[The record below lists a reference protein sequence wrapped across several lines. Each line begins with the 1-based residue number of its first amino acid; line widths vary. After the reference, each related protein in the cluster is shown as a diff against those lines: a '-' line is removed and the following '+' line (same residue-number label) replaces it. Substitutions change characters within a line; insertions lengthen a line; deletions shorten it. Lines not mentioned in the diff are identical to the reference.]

1 MTLTIGVIDYLN
13 VQPVYYRLQERLAGQ
28 DVRFV
33 YGVPTTLNR
42 MLVAGEIDVAPISA
56 IETARHAADL
66 AVIPQ
71 LGIATLGAVKTVL
84 LFSWMADPAEL
95 DGCTVALTDH
105 SATSVELVKTLCRER
120 YGVEPRWRAAPQN
133 LDEMLGRASAALLIG
148 DEALI
153 EGTLRRAVPRRGVPY
168 VFDLGDEWLK
178 WTGLPFVFALWSV
191 RRDRLDEVT
200 TSGIVPALY
209 AAKVDG
215 RQHLEA
221 IAQAYAPRLDL
232 PTGVCTKY
240 LRDLR
245 YDLTGWDLAGLQRFL
260 QHATPDL
267 DPETLMAWHDDR
279 QELTPLLATTLQP
292 AGL

>member
-13 VQPVYYRLQERLAGQ
+13 VQPVYYRLQERMAGR

-42 MLVAGEIDVAPISA
+42 MLIDGEIDLAPISA
-56 IETARHAADL
+56 VETARHADQL
-66 AVIPQ
+66 AVIPN

-84 LFSWMADPAEL
+84 LFSWMPDPAEL

-105 SATSVELVKTLCRER
+105 SATSVELLKALCRQR
-120 YGVEPRWRAAPQN
+120 YGIAPRWRVTPQN
-133 LDEMLGRASAALLIG
+133 LEEMLSRASGALLIG

-153 EGTLRRAVPRRGVPY
+153 EGSLHRGIARRGVPH

-191 RRDRLDEVT
+191 RRDRLHELAA
-200 TSGIVPALY
+200 SGIVPALH
-209 AAKVDG
+209 AAKADG
-215 RQHLEA
+215 LAHIEA
-221 IAQAYAPRLDL
+221 IAQGYAPRLNL
-232 PTGVCTKY
+232 PPGLLTKY

-245 YDLTGWDLAGLQRFL
+245 YDLTGWDLAGLERFL
-260 QHATPDL
+260 GLALPDM
-267 DPETLMAWHDDR
+267 PPGA
-279 QELTPLLATTLQP
+279 LLAWQEQEQTLAP
-292 AGL
+292 LFAAVLAPVG

>member
-84 LFSWMADPAEL
+84 LFSWMPDPAEL
-95 DGCTVALTDH
+95 DGVTVALTDH
-105 SATSVELVKTLCRER
+105 SATSVELVKILCRER
-120 YGVEPRWRAAPQN
+120 YGVAPRWRVAPQN
-133 LDEMLGRASAALLIG
+133 LDEMLSRASAALLIG

-153 EGTLRRAVPRRGVPY
+153 EGTVHRAVPRRGVPH

-191 RRDRLDEVT
+191 RRDRLAEVT
-200 TSGIVPALY
+200 RSGIVPALY

-245 YDLTGWDLAGLQRFL
+245 YDLTGWDLAGLQRYL
-260 QHATPDL
+260 SYAAPDL
-267 DPETLMAWHDDR
+267 GPDTLLAWHDDR
-279 QELTPLLATTLQP
+279 QALVPLFAETLQP

>member
-13 VQPVYYRLQERLAGQ
+13 VQPVYYRLQERLVGQ

-56 IETARHAADL
+56 IETARHADSL

-84 LFSWMADPAEL
+84 LFSWMPDPAEL
-95 DGCTVALTDH
+95 DGVTVALTDH
-105 SATSVELVKTLCRER
+105 SATSVELVKILCRER
-120 YGVEPRWRAAPQN
+120 YGVEPRWRIAPQN
-133 LDEMLGRASAALLIG
+133 LEEMLSRASAALLIG

-153 EGTLRRAVPRRGVPY
+153 EGTVRRAVPRRGVPH

-209 AAKVDG
+209 AAKAEG

-245 YDLTGWDLAGLQRFL
+245 YDLTGWDLAGLQRYL
-260 QHATPDL
+260 SHAAPDL
-267 DPETLMAWHDDR
+267 APDTLQAWHDDR
-279 QELTPLLATTLQP
+279 QELAPLFAETLLP

>member
-1 MTLTIGVIDYLN
+1 MTLTIGIIDYLN

-33 YGVPTTLNR
+33 YGVPTALNR
-42 MLVAGEIDVAPISA
+42 MLIAGEIDVAPISA

-84 LFSWMADPAEL
+84 LFSWMPDPAEL
-95 DGCTVALTDH
+95 DGVTVALTDH
-105 SATSVELVKTLCRER
+105 SATSVELVKILCRER
-120 YGVEPRWRAAPQN
+120 YGVEPRWRIAPQN
-133 LDEMLGRASAALLIG
+133 LEDMLSRASAALLIG

-153 EGTLRRAVPRRGVPY
+153 EGTVRRAVPRRGVPH

-191 RRDRLDEVT
+191 RRDRLDEVA
-200 TSGIVPALY
+200 TSGIVPALH
-209 AAKVDG
+209 AAKMDG

-245 YDLTGWDLAGLQRFL
+245 YDLTGWDLAGLQRYL
-260 QHATPDL
+260 SYATPDL
-267 DPETLMAWHDDR
+267 APETLQAWHDDR
-279 QELTPLLATTLQP
+279 QELASLFAGTLLP